1 MKKNEDSKSLTRE
14 EVRAKQNAN
23 LKIIRDSERA
33 KELQK
38 LSAKA
43 KSRNAPKRRAYKE
56 EALKALNSL
65 VENGAMEDISD
76 IEAFKNLKT
85 FEKLAIIE
93 HLRDSSGQK
102 PKDIPEAVIMPVI
115 NIKGL

>member
-1 MKKNEDSKSLTRE
+1 MEKKHSKNTA
-14 EVRAKQNAN
+14 RAKQNAN
-23 LKIIRDSERA
+23 LKIIKDSERA
-33 KELQK
+33 RELQK

-43 KSRNAPKRRAYKE
+43 KSRNAPKRRMYKE

-65 VENGAMEDISD
+65 VDNGAMEDISD

-102 PKDIPEAVIMPVI
+102 PKDTPEAIVMPVI